1 MRSFQEFCKT
11 DFRFVSR
18 DDKAVYA
25 LSCQSVVCQTSSI
38 KRHFETKHKK
48 SFEDYAEKIEFL
60 KKAVSHY
67 EKQSGIF
74 KKVICSTN
82 RTIKGSYKIAE
93 GIAKHGKPFVDEL
106 FVKEAFISCAEV
118 LFDDSPNK
126 CTLISRIKDMPV
138 SPRTVERRI
147 TDMAT
152 DVTEQ
157 QTAALKAAN
166 VFSVA
171 P

>member
-1 MRSFQEFCKT
+1 MRSFQEFCTT

-18 DDKAVYA
+18 DDKAVCA

-38 KRHFETKHKK
+38 KRHFGTKHKK
-48 SFEDYAEKIEFL
+48 SFKNYAEKIEFL

-74 KKVICSTN
+74 KKVICSMN

-93 GIAKHGKPFVDEL
+93 GIAKHGKPFIDEL

-126 CTLISRIKDMPV
+126 CTLTSRIKDMPA

>member
-1 MRSFQEFCKT
+1 M
-11 DFRFVSR
+11 
-18 DDKAVYA
+18 
-25 LSCQSVVCQTSSI
+25 
-38 KRHFETKHKK
+38 KRHFGTKHKK
-48 SFEDYAEKIEFL
+48 SFKDYVEKIKFS

-74 KKVICSTN
+74 KKVICSIN
-82 RTIKGSYKIAE
+82 QTIKGSYKIAE
-93 GIAKHGKPFVDEL
+93 GIAKHGKPFIDQL

-126 CTLISRIKDMPV
+126 CTLTSRIKDMPA

>member
-1 MRSFQEFCKT
+1 MC
-11 DFRFVSR
+11 
-18 DDKAVYA
+18 A
-25 LSCQSVVCQTSSI
+25 LSCQSVFCRTSSI

-48 SFEDYAEKIEFL
+48 SFKDYAEKLEFL
-60 KKAVSHY
+60 KTAVSHY

-74 KKVICSTN
+74 KEMICSTN
-82 RTIKGSYKIAE
+82 RTIKGSYKVAE
-93 GIAKHGKPFVDEL
+93 GIAKHGKPFIDEL

-157 QTAALKAAN
+157 HTAALNAAN

-171 P
+171 H